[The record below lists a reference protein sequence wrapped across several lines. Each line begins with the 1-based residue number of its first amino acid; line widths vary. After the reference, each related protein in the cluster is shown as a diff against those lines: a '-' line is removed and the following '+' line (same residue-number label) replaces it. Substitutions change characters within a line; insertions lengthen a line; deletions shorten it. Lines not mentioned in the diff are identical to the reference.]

1 MFFGNKYKNHSY
13 ILIWTSYEYKRRI
26 CMKFFKKH
34 KLLSF
39 AVITFFVLAG
49 ANFYLIYEI
58 VSIATKIIS
67 T

>member
-1 MFFGNKYKNHSY
+1 
-13 ILIWTSYEYKRRI
+13 
-26 CMKFFKKH
+26 MKFFKKH